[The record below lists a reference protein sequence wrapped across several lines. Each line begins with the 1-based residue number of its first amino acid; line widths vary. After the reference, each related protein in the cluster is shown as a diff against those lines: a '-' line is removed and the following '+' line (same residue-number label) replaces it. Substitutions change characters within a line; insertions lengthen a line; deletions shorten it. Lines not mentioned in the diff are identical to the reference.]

1 MNLFGPMKTLEG
13 ALDAAAM
20 RQKVISN
27 NIANINTPG
36 YQAKAVAFEEHLN
49 KAMGNDDEDG
59 FSQAAMGFS
68 PDEERLLELG
78 PGGVANVRPTIH
90 QSSGAPDIQTE
101 MVSSAKNQIYYETVT
116 QRISGYLTAVKY
128 VLENSGR

>member
-1 MNLFGPMKTLEG
+1 MNVFGPMNMMEN

-36 YQAKAVAFEEHLN
+36 YHSQAVAFEEHLR
-49 KAMGNDDEDG
+49 KAMGDEDADG
-59 FSQAAMGFS
+59 FNPASLGFS
-68 PDEERLLELG
+68 PQEQQLLEIG

-90 QSSGAPDIQTE
+90 QSSGAPDIHSE
-101 MVSSAKNQIYYETVT
+101 MVSSAKNQIYYETIT

-128 VLENSGR
+128 VLDNSGR